1 MNADVEKRKRCK
13 RGERYNKT
21 LKKCL
26 PYEAAKTRK
35 RVQKQSPTPGVPTPA
50 PIGEHVSEQPSPTID
65 ENIAAASPQVVATKP
80 PKPPSPSAASP
91 QAPGIPKDSSIA
103 DIEQPPPKQSR
114 RIIKISPENL
124 ENPVDRELAEYQE
137 NATDTDKTY
146 EFLYPNLNDPNF
158 AAKIAQKKEFG
169 DYQYDGE
176 IRDVKTYADMM
187 CNTTFELAPHQ
198 LFVKNF
204 LSFQTPYNSLLLYHS
219 LGSGKT
225 QSAIGVTEEMRDY
238 MKQTGLTQKIIIVA
252 SPNVQANFQKELF
265 NEARLVEKDGL
276 WTIGTPIGD
285 KFIREINPTNI
296 RGIPRAKIVSQIRSI
311 INSYYVFMGYIE
323 FSHYV
328 ERKTGGTGRSDAE
341 QIQLIKKLFNNRL
354 VVIDEVHNIRITEEN
369 KKKSTGINLFK
380 LANYTDNMRLLL
392 LSATPMYNSYTEIIW
407 LTNLMNLN
415 DKRPI
420 IKQSDVFLKNGEFRP
435 RTGSRRESGEEL
447 LSRKLIGYVSFVR
460 GENPYTF
467 PFRLYP
473 RDFSTPDHY
482 FAAATE
488 AASSETTVTYPARQM
503 NGRAIE
509 NPIKYI
515 NVYLNKIDPFQ
526 ERGYQKIL
534 NSVKN
539 KFSDETFEEKESFG
553 YNLLQAP
560 LEALN
565 IVYPGDALMN
575 GGGDGDGGD
584 ESGEK
589 GASKE
594 SSISEEDE
602 ENEEEAID
610 MGIDRRFIGKKGLES
625 VMEWIEERKDY
636 STDKYNFKYKFDTLN
651 KYGNIFGEEHIH
663 KYSHKIAQICNIIRS
678 GAKGIILIYSNYIDG
693 GLVPMALA
701 LEEMGFSRFG
711 STMGTRSLFETPP
724 TEEIDANTMKSR
736 SEFAQTD
743 AAISGAA
750 YFRQAKYV
758 MITGDKSFSKNNAED
773 IKYVVHPDNKYGE
786 NIKVVLI
793 SRSGSEGLD
802 FKCIRQVHILDSWYN
817 MSRVEQI
824 IGRGVRNLSH
834 CALPFEERN
843 VEIYL
848 HATVLQ
854 TKPDEEA
861 VDLYLYRF
869 AEKKAIR
876 IGKVTRLLKENS
888 ADCILNI
895 GQSNLTVQN
904 MRTLAANQN
913 IKIHTSSGREIVFE
927 IGDKPMTELCDYM
940 DNCMYKCS
948 SELDAA
954 KIASDIT
961 TYTTANAYTEKI
973 IARIRDLFREQPQYK
988 RKDLIQNI
996 NVVKKYSLE
1005 QIYSALNVFIKEK
1018 EYLVDKRGRYGY
1030 MINRGEYYLFQPSEI
1045 TDKNATI
1052 YERTA
1057 PVDYKRE
1064 RLTIEN
1070 IPTTLPTTEES
1081 AAEAAAAITTDT
1093 AAAPMADILTQFQ
1106 TQLDVYDMANAEN
1119 VENKEKDWYKHAKLI
1134 TPFMKEFHSM
1144 DENIVREFVIEHMI
1158 DMYPDKLALLE
1169 WARSTATKQA
1179 KTPLEQ
1185 FVYNYIENK
1194 KVEEGDIIGYLIE
1207 DGNTWKIY
1215 TVVSPGE
1222 PLVMATKDDTD
1233 KLIVALKRT
1242 QKIYKKTDYN
1252 NIVGFINPFKENSPR
1267 DLAFKMKHMD
1277 QPRNNKGNTCA
1288 SSGQKG
1294 DLLKDINTILNGEK
1308 VYPNVPTNKTVKYG
1322 FCCIAEFLLRMNQ
1335 RTKKG
1340 GKVWFLTPELAAI
1353 NRVKDI

>member
-1 MNADVEKRKRCK
+1 MDDIPPIEQPIEKRKRCK
-13 RGERYNKT
+13 RGERYNQT
-21 LKKCL
+21 LKKCI
-26 PYEAAKTRK
+26 PYEAKTKK
-35 RVQKQSPTPGVPTPA
+35 RRVKQSPTPG
-50 PIGEHVSEQPSPTID
+50 IS
-65 ENIAAASPQVVATKP
+65 
-80 PKPPSPSAASP
+80 
-91 QAPGIPKDSSIA
+91 KDSSIA
-103 DIEQPPPKQSR
+103 EPPQPAAAAPPPPPPPEKSKDSSIAELPQPAAVAAPAQPPEEALLRVR
-114 RIIKISPENL
+114 RRRVINISPENL
-124 ENPVDRELAEYQE
+124 DNPVYRELAEYKE
-137 NATDTDKTY
+137 NATDNSY

-158 AAKIAQKKEFG
+158 AAKIARKKEFG
-169 DYQYDGE
+169 DYRYDGE
-176 IRDVKTYADMM
+176 VRDVKTYANML
-187 CNTTFELAPHQ
+187 CNTPFELAPHQ
-198 LFVKNF
+198 MFVKNF

-276 WTIGTPIGD
+276 WSTGKPIGD

-296 RGIPRAKIVSQIRSI
+296 RGIPRQKIVSQIRSI

-328 ERKTGGTGRSDAE
+328 ERKTGGPKRKETE
-341 QIQLIKKLFNNRL
+341 QIQLIKKNFNNRL
-354 VVIDEVHNIRITEEN
+354 IVIDEVHNIRITEEN
-369 KKKSTGINLFK
+369 KKKSTGVNLFK

-415 DKRPI
+415 DGRPI
-420 IKQSDVFLKNGEFRP
+420 IKQSDIFLKNGEFRP
-435 RTGSRRESGEEL
+435 RVEGSRKESGVEL
-447 LSRKLIGYVSFVR
+447 LSRKLTGYVSFVR

-473 RDFSTPDHY
+473 RDFSTSDHY
-482 FAAATE
+482 FD
-488 AASSETTVTYPARQM
+488 ETKKYPTHQM
-503 NGRAIE
+503 NGRMIE
-509 NPIKYI
+509 TPIKYI
-515 NVYLNKIDPFQ
+515 NVYLNKIGVFQ

-539 KFSDETFEEKESFG
+539 KFSEETFEEKESFG
-553 YNLLQAP
+553 YNILQAP

-575 GGGDGDGGD
+575 GGGGSGSDDD
-584 ESGEK
+584 EGNNSTGER
-589 GASKE
+589 E
-594 SSISEEDE
+594 QEEDDDTV
-602 ENEEEAID
+602 AAPID
-610 MGIDRRFIGKKGLES
+610 IGIERRFIGKKGLES

-636 STDKYNFKYKFDTLN
+636 STDKYNFKYKYDTLN

-663 KYSHKIAQICNIIRS
+663 KYSHKIASICNIIRN
-678 GAKGIILIYSNYIDG
+678 GGGAATAAAAKGIILIYSNYIDG

-701 LEEMGFSRFG
+701 LEEMGFGRFG

-724 TEEIDANTMKSR
+724 NEEIDANTMKTR
-736 SEFAQTD
+736 SELEEID
-743 AAISGAA
+743 ADRV
-750 YFRQAKYV
+750 FRPAKYV

-773 IKYVVHPDNKYGE
+773 IKYITHPDNKNGE

-817 MSRVEQI
+817 MSRIEQI

-834 CALPFEERN
+834 CELPFEERN

-848 HATVLQ
+848 HATVLE

-861 VDLYLYRF
+861 IDLYLYRF

-876 IGKVTRLLKENS
+876 IGKVTRLLKEVS
-888 ADCILNI
+888 VDCILNI
-895 GQSNLTVQN
+895 GQSNLTLEN
-904 MRTLAANQN
+904 IRALTENQN
-913 IKIHTSSGREIVFE
+913 IKINTSSGRNIHFLV
-927 IGDKPMTELCDYM
+927 GDKPMTELCDYM

-948 SELDAA
+948 SELNPSL
-954 KIASDIT
+954 ISSDIT

-973 IARIRDLFREQPQYK
+973 ISRIRELFREQPQYR

-996 NVVKKYSLE
+996 NVIKKYSLE
-1005 QIYSALNVFIKEK
+1005 QIYSALDVFIKEK
-1018 EYLVDKRGRYGY
+1018 EYLIDKHRRYGY
-1030 MINRGEYYLFQPSEI
+1030 MINRGEYYLFQPNEI

-1070 IPTTLPTTEES
+1070 IPTTLPTVAVA
-1081 AAEAAAAITTDT
+1081 AAEPPTSAT
-1093 AAAPMADILTQFQ
+1093 AAEQPVATTTAAFPVIDFLLHFQ
-1106 TQLDVYDMANAEN
+1106 TQLDIYDTTNKDN

-1134 TPFMKEFHSM
+1134 TPFMQKFHNI
-1144 DENIVREFVIEHMI
+1144 DEKIIREFVIEHMI
-1158 DMYPDKLALLE
+1158 DMYPDKLKLLE
-1169 WARSTATKQA
+1169 WAAA
-1179 KTPLEQ
+1179 AAEPPPIETPLER
-1185 FVYNYIENK
+1185 FVYDYIENK
-1194 KVEEGDIIGYLIE
+1194 KIVSGEGDITGYLIE
-1207 DGNTWKIY
+1207 DGNAWKMYIVEHSSAGR
-1215 TVVSPGE
+1215 T
-1222 PLVMATKDDTD
+1222 LIMASKDETD
-1233 KLIVALKRT
+1233 KLITTLKRT
-1242 QKIYKKTDYN
+1242 QKIYKKSDYN
-1252 NIVGFINPFKENSPR
+1252 NIIGFINPFKENSPR
-1267 DLAFKMKHMD
+1267 ELAFKMKHMD

-1288 SSGQKG
+1288 SSGQKS
-1294 DLLKDINTILNGEK
+1294 DLLKDINNILNGEK
-1308 VYPNVPTNKTVKYG
+1308 VYPNIPTNKTVKYG
-1322 FCCIAEFLLRMNQ
+1322 FCCIAEFLLRINE
-1335 RTKKG
+1335 RNKKD
-1340 GKVWFLTPELAAI
+1340 GKIWFLTPEMAAI